1 MLDWGSRPRHDALL
15 VEIRGLKNPRTYDP
29 AGIPFHE
36 DGQTIVKERFYFDK
50 ANPNLLHDE
59 ITTIDNALTRP
70 WSPKSATVA
79 S

>member
-36 DGQTIVKERFYFDK
+36 DGQTIVKERFYLDK
-50 ANPNLLHDE
+50 ANPTFC
-59 ITTIDNALTRP
+59 TTK
-70 WSPKSATVA
+70 SPRSTMR
-79 S
+79 